1 MLNPPVLFSLCI
13 ALCGVP
19 LAAGLGHPSVPT
31 TWPGG
36 LLVPRSVVLGSLQV
50 AFARPSGLPPRR
62 RTWYHREPLAVP
74 LAQSSWI
81 SWWPSRALRL
91 SPLVGFLVACVHP
104 LGPSRRSAW
113 YPRGPLLRLRPMAL
127 GGLSC
132 GLRRGVGVGRP
143 PLANKISF
151 LGVHCDGHCCLLF
164 HVLD

>member
-50 AFARPSGLPPRR
+50 AFARPSGLPPK
-62 RTWYHREPLAVP
+62 TYLVP
-74 LAQSSWI
+74 SGA
-81 SWWPSRALRL
+81 PSCASGSVLL
-91 SPLVGFLVACVHP
+91 DLLVAFTRTPAVAPRGLPGGLRAP
-104 LGPSRRSAW
+104 LGALPKVYLVPSGALAAPPAHD
-113 YPRGPLLRLRPMAL
+113 PRGAFLWSSP
-127 GGLSC
+127 
-132 GLRRGVGVGRP
+132 GVGVGGP